1 MIRMINLY
9 WNCSWRQNSKS
20 QPQHNILNRANKR
33 VICLSRFQTESLA
46 TPGKEI
52 PLHTNS
58 LSQWLPSQRRTEEK
72 KKKRKKKT
80 TNTLHHLGN
89 SKLKFSLLFLSSWY
103 LCFDHCF
110 NCGADRSVYSRVFTS
125 SLKLSTV
132 PTCQVW

>member
-1 MIRMINLY
+1 MMICMINLY

-72 KKKRKKKT
+72 KKKEENDKCITPPRKFQAQILT
-80 TNTLHHLGN
+80 VV
-89 SKLKFSLLFLSSWY
+89 SVLL
-103 LCFDHCF
+103 
-110 NCGADRSVYSRVFTS
+110 VFM
-125 SLKLSTV
+125 L
-132 PTCQVW
+132 